1 MHAYSPL
8 SSWLALGLM
17 LSAPVRAAEPATA
30 ASPLPDVPC
39 KVYQTTD
46 AVYPVR
52 LHHLGVMSGS
62 ARIVAE
68 INPEGKLGDILV
80 AAYTHPEFARA
91 ALDALRAWRFE
102 PGYLQGRPIT
112 SILTVDFEFETTG
125 VLVREVTFDRKAPD
139 PFDETYAYRPH
150 GIASLDRR
158 PVRAQGEEPVYP
170 KAWIEA
176 GRTGSVLVEFFIDE
190 SGRTRLPVLA
200 EHNDHFLASSALTA
214 IKTWR
219 FEPPT
224 HRGKPVLVQAAQL
237 FVFEPPEQSVRKGD

>member
-1 MHAYSPL
+1 
-8 SSWLALGLM
+8 M
-17 LSAPVRAAEPATA
+17 LSVTGRAAQSVPV
-30 ASPLPDVPC
+30 PDAPC

-46 AVYPVR
+46 ALYPVR
-52 LHHLGVMSGS
+52 LHRQGVMRGS
-62 ARIVAE
+62 TRIVAE
-68 INPEGKLGDILV
+68 INPAGKLGDALV
-80 AAYTHPEFARA
+80 TAYTHPEFARA
-91 ALDALRAWRFE
+91 ALAALRAWRFK

-139 PFDETYAYRPH
+139 PFDETHAYRPH
-150 GIASLDRR
+150 GIGSLDRR

-176 GRTGSVLVEFFIDE
+176 GRAGSVLVEFFIDE

-200 EHNDHFLASSALTA
+200 GHNDHFLASSALTA

-224 HRGKPVLVQAAQL
+224 HGGKPVLVRAAQL
-237 FVFEPPEQSVRKGD
+237 FVFEPPEQPARKGD